1 MLHPERAFCSARK
14 SPCTPLQNPAEPYVR
29 VWRWAVLNPGCS
41 TGWQQKGDAPA
52 ASRVLLVFWRLRGF
66 SHLHSFQEVGCGLGC
81 DHPMSSCAFI
91 LKRPPTA
98 WIALVA
104 SLGGSVTAY
113 GELHV
118 SRVASVTCGP
128 SCACITQSVPRFYSH
143 TNSFSTKIF
152 LFFLSCL

>member
-104 SLGGSVTAY
+104 SLGGRWQLTVSSMSLESQVSPVGHRVCASHKVY
-113 GELHV
+113 HV
-118 SRVASVTCGP
+118 SILIPTALARRSFFFFP
-128 SCACITQSVPRFYSH
+128 SC
-143 TNSFSTKIF
+143 
-152 LFFLSCL
+152 L